1 MMGNRKL
8 LCQVLFGASVA
19 GLGLG
24 LGIGACS
31 DDSNNGAMSGAGAA
45 TAAGAGV
52 SAAGAGSLED
62 DCSESYQHFAVG
74 PSSTVAS
81 DAKSPIAV
89 RVLDGQVPPAF
100 GSNTWTIQLLDAAT
114 MQPAPNARL
123 TWQCAFM
130 RVHGHGSNPKS
141 LQNLGN
147 GQYKLVDMN
156 MRMFGPWEVQFWID
170 PTGQMPEYVPTSNI
184 INGMACTPTS
194 GVQGEP
200 TIQIKACVP
209 RSSD

>member
-1 MMGNRKL
+1 MMGNRNL
-8 LCQVLFGASVA
+8 LCQVLFGACVA
-19 GLGLG
+19 SLGFG
-24 LGIGACS
+24 VSACPGGS
-31 DDSNNGAMSGAGAA
+31 SNGAVSGAGAA
-45 TAAGAGV
+45 TVAGAG
-52 SAAGAGSLED
+52 AAGAGSSED
-62 DCSESYQHFAVG
+62 DCSESYLHFAVG
-74 PSSTVAS
+74 PSSTLTS

-100 GSNTWTIQLLDAAT
+100 GYNTWTIQLLDAAT

-123 TWQCAFM
+123 TWQCAYM
-130 RVHGHGSNPKS
+130 SVHGHGSNPKS

-147 GQYKLVDMN
+147 GKYKLVDMN
-156 MRMFGPWEVQFWID
+156 MRMLGPWEVQFWID

-184 INGMACTPTS
+184 INGMACNPTS